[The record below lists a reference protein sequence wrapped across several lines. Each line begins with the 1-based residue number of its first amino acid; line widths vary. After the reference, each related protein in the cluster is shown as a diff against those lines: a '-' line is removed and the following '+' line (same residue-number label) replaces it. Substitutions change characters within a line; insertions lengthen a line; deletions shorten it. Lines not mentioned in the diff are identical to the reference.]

1 MIILLYFAQ
10 GFKQYVYF
18 RCLLAGSKIIITI
31 FQQKIMQLSKGQT
44 APDFSLFNSEK
55 AKVSLSD
62 YKGKN
67 LVILFFPL
75 AFTGVCTTELCSVRD
90 NMNIYTGLNAD
101 VVGISVDSLF
111 TLGKFKEENGLN
123 FPLLSDFNK
132 EISQAYGAFY
142 DEFVLDMKGV
152 SRRAA
157 FVVDGQGV
165 VQYAEVLESA
175 GDLPNFDAIKETLST
190 LS

>member
-1 MIILLYFAQ
+1 
-10 GFKQYVYF
+10 
-18 RCLLAGSKIIITI
+18 
-31 FQQKIMQLSKGQT
+31 MQLSKGQL

-55 AKVSLSD
+55 AKISLAD
-62 YKGKN
+62 FKGKN
-67 LVILFFPL
+67 LVILFFPQ

-90 NMNIYTGLNAD
+90 NLNAYTSLNAE
-101 VVGISVDSLF
+101 VVGISVDSIF
-111 TLGKFKEENGLN
+111 TLAKFKEEQSYN

-142 DEFVLDMKGV
+142 DEFVFDMKGV

-157 FVVDGQGV
+157 FVVDADGT

-175 GDLPNFDAIKETLST
+175 GDQPNFDAIKATLAE
-190 LS
+190 LA

>member
-1 MIILLYFAQ
+1 
-10 GFKQYVYF
+10 
-18 RCLLAGSKIIITI
+18 
-31 FQQKIMQLSKGQT
+31 MQLSKGQA

-62 YKGKN
+62 YKGRN

-101 VVGISVDSLF
+101 VLGISVDSLF

-165 VQYAEVLESA
+165 IQYTEVLESA
-175 GDLPNFDAIKETLST
+175 GDLPNFDAIKEVLTTLS
-190 LS
+190 

>member
-1 MIILLYFAQ
+1 MAIQ
-10 GFKQYVYF
+10 
-18 RCLLAGSKIIITI
+18 
-31 FQQKIMQLSKGQT
+31 KGQP

-55 AKVSLSD
+55 AKVNLSD

-67 LVILFFPL
+67 LVILFFPQ

-90 NMNIYTGLNAD
+90 NLNVYTGLNAE
-101 VVGISVDSLF
+101 VVGISVDSIF
-111 TLGKFKEENGLN
+111 TLAKFKEVQQYN

-132 EISQAYGAFY
+132 TISQAYGAFY
-142 DEFVLDMKGV
+142 DDFVFDMKGV

-157 FVVDGQGV
+157 FVVDKEGT

-175 GDLPNFDAIKETLST
+175 GDLPNFDAVKQTLES
-190 LS
+190 LA